1 MPVRAEII
9 EIDAVIDDIRARVP
23 GFRSASYSQLAAAI
37 RARGF
42 EPAKVFARMRRRGL
56 WRPWQESRCE
66 VHTRAAS
73 GYREEATRTVTVHS
87 SARGLALWL
96 AFSVVLYLASF
107 AYLAVSDRPDWMVML
122 AMIVLLAPSALV
134 TALRLWKAVQ
144 SPQPIEVRT
153 ATLAG
158 VDVVARKD
166 IAYFT
171 CADQLSGIAR
181 RAMPAASEWL
191 AGFTRSAL
199 WCVLAVTKDGVPIVL
214 ARDLDRASA
223 RAAVVTMEH
232 VADASRI
239 RTATREQ
246 EEE

>member
-1 MPVRAEII
+1 MPVRAEVIQ
-9 EIDAVIDDIRARVP
+9 IDAVIDDIQACVP
-23 GFRSASYSQLAAAI
+23 GFRSASYSELAAAI

-42 EPAKVFARMRRRGL
+42 ESAKVFARMRRRGL
-56 WRPWQESRCE
+56 WRPWQEARFE

-73 GYREEATRTVTVHS
+73 GYREEATRTVAVHS

-96 AFSVVLYLASF
+96 AFSAVLYLASF
-107 AYLAVSDRPDWMVML
+107 AFLVVNDRPDWIVL
-122 AMIVLLAPSALV
+122 AMLVLVAPSALV
-134 TALRLWKAVQ
+134 TALRLWKAVH
-144 SPQPIEVRT
+144 SPQSIDVRT

-171 CADQLSGIAR
+171 CADQLSAIAR

-191 AGFTRSAL
+191 AGFTRSAM
-199 WCVLAVTKDGVPIVL
+199 WCALAVTKDGVPIVL

-223 RAAVVTMEH
+223 RATVVTMEH
-232 VADASRI
+232 LADASRI